1 VDSGES
7 RVVRQDAHAPGATE
21 TMDQAT
27 HVSVAGGS
35 EADIVVVGSA
45 RVCDAVWPAL
55 VQCCTSAIW
64 QYLTNTD
71 PFH

>member
-1 VDSGES
+1 MRRERSEGARGGGRGSGVG
-7 RVVRQDAHAPGATE
+7 RRDAHAAGATE

-35 EADIVVVGSA
+35 EADVVVVGSA

-55 VQCCTSAIW
+55 V
-64 QYLTNTD
+64 
-71 PFH
+71 